1 MVKGGSGNP
10 STLELEAG
18 GSEPRSA
25 SATEFEHCLS
35 FVGPGLKHKQQK
47 RGNVPGLET
56 NRSKGL
62 RRPETWPVP
71 GGLWEGKM
79 LHKEIACYQE
89 VPLMTHSL
97 H

>member
-47 RGNVPGLET
+47 RGSVPGLET
-56 NRSKGL
+56 NRSKGV
-62 RRPETWPVP
+62 RR
-71 GGLWEGKM
+71 LWKRDVAGAWWTLGRED
-79 LHKEIACYQE
+79 AA
-89 VPLMTHSL
+89 
-97 H
+97 